1 MRILKCNMSL
11 VEFSPEVVY
20 LYFNEVF
27 FKFPLKEE
35 IVNEATR
42 KKIEQRAYEI
52 FVKRGSK
59 PGDAKSDWDQAEKE
73 IMAELKPVIK
83 EAPAAKPATAPV
95 AAKSAQPVQ
104 AKRPQQQKRK

>member
-1 MRILKCNMSL
+1 MSL

-20 LYFNEVF
+20 LYFDEVF

-52 FVKRGSK
+52 YLKRGGK
-59 PGDAKSDWDQAEKE
+59 PGDPKSDWDQAEKE

-83 EAPAAKPATAPV
+83 EAPAAKPAPAPA
-95 AAKSAQPVQ
+95 AAKPAQPFQ